1 MTKILHKLSTTPG
14 GKMYNKNTNR
24 ILLPQSGEIR
34 YNMTNDYMFRAVLQK
49 NKKVLKGLIGSLLHL
64 DPESLEVEITNPI
77 ILGKSFEN
85 KDIIL
90 DINVIINGQT
100 RLNLEMQIVNYHN
113 WKERSLS
120 YLCRAFDNVYRGD
133 DYIKAVP
140 VIQISFL
147 DFDLF
152 PEKPEFYAT
161 YLLKN
166 IKNGIIYTD
175 KLRLSVIEL
184 NRTELADD
192 EDRRYGI
199 DQWVTFFK
207 TKTWK
212 ELKAMAATNQYME
225 AAADTIFELSS
236 DENIRELCRR
246 REDYEAYERY
256 NAAEHSRKDAL
267 IIKLNEQLAQN
278 RDEIAKKDSEIAKMD
293 SEMARLRALLDHDTN
308 VDR

>member
-1 MTKILHKLSTTPG
+1 MNQTPTKTFKNAT
-14 GKMYNKNTNR
+14 GKIDYT
-24 ILLPQSGEIR
+24 
-34 YNMTNDYMFRAVLQK
+34 MTNDYMFRAVLQK
-49 NKKVLKGLIGSLLHL
+49 NTKVLKGLIGALLHL
-64 DPESLEVEITNPI
+64 DPESIEVEITNPI

-85 KDIIL
+85 KDMIL

-120 YLCRAFDNVYRGD
+120 YLCRSFDNVYKGD
-133 DYIKAVP
+133 DYIKAIP

-152 PEKPEFYAT
+152 PENPEFYAT
-161 YLLKN
+161 YMMKN
-166 IKNGIIYTD
+166 IKNDIIYTD
-175 KLRLSVIEL
+175 KMHLSVIEL
-184 NRTELADD
+184 NHTELATD

-212 ELKAMAATNQYME
+212 ELKAMTATNQYME

-246 REDYEAYERY
+246 RADYEAYERY
-256 NAAEHSRKDAL
+256 NAAEHARKDDL
-267 IIKLNEQLAQN
+267 ITRQAAELVQ
-278 RDEIAKKDSEIAKMD
+278 KDSEIA
-293 SEMARLRALLDHDTN
+293 RLQALLSQTQQ
-308 VDR
+308 

>member
-1 MTKILHKLSTTPG
+1 MTNYYSTPG
-14 GKMYNKNTNR
+14 GKMSNNNIYHSS
-24 ILLPQSGEIR
+24 IPQSGNLC

-49 NKKVLKGLIGSLLHL
+49 NTKVLKGLIGALLHL
-64 DPESLEVEITNPI
+64 DPESIEVEITNPI

-85 KDIIL
+85 KDMIL

-100 RLNLEMQIVNYHN
+100 RLNLEMQVVNYHN

-120 YLCRAFDNVYRGD
+120 YLCRSFDNVYKGD
-133 DYIKAVP
+133 DYIKAIP

-152 PEKPEFYAT
+152 PENPEFYAT
-161 YLLKN
+161 YMMKN
-166 IKNGIIYTD
+166 VKNDIIYTD
-175 KLRLSVIEL
+175 KMRLSVIEL
-184 NRTELADD
+184 NHTELATD

-212 ELKAMAATNQYME
+212 ELKAMTATNQYME

-246 REDYEAYERY
+246 RADYEAYERY
-256 NAAEHSRKDAL
+256 NAAEHARKDDL
-267 IIKLNEQLAQN
+267 ITRQAAELVQKDA
-278 RDEIAKKDSEIAKMD
+278 EIA
-293 SEMARLRALLDHDTN
+293 RLQALLSQAQQ
-308 VDR
+308 

>member
-1 MTKILHKLSTTPG
+1 MSNNNIYHSS
-14 GKMYNKNTNR
+14 
-24 ILLPQSGEIR
+24 IPQSGNLC

-49 NKKVLKGLIGSLLHL
+49 NTKVLKGLIGALLHL
-64 DPESLEVEITNPI
+64 DPESIEVEITNPI

-85 KDIIL
+85 KDMIL

-100 RLNLEMQIVNYHN
+100 RLNLEMQVVNYHN

-120 YLCRAFDNVYRGD
+120 YLCRSFDNVYKGD
-133 DYIKAVP
+133 DYIKAIP

-152 PEKPEFYAT
+152 PENPEFYAT
-161 YLLKN
+161 YMMKN
-166 IKNGIIYTD
+166 VKNDIIYTD
-175 KLRLSVIEL
+175 KMRLSVIEL
-184 NRTELADD
+184 NHTELATD

-212 ELKAMAATNQYME
+212 ELKAMTATNQYME

-236 DENIRELCRR
+236 DEYIREPRR
-246 REDYEAYERY
+246 RRADYEAYERY
-256 NAAEHSRKDAL
+256 NAAEHARKDDL
-267 IIKLNEQLAQN
+267 ITRQAAELVQKDA
-278 RDEIAKKDSEIAKMD
+278 EIA
-293 SEMARLRALLDHDTN
+293 RLQALLSQAQQ
-308 VDR
+308 

>member
-1 MTKILHKLSTTPG
+1 MTNYYSTPG
-14 GKMYNKNTNR
+14 GKMSNNNIYHSS
-24 ILLPQSGEIR
+24 IPQSGNLC

-49 NKKVLKGLIGSLLHL
+49 NTKVLKGLIGALLHL
-64 DPESLEVEITNPI
+64 DPESIEVEITNPI

-85 KDIIL
+85 KDMIL

-120 YLCRAFDNVYRGD
+120 YLCRSFDNVYKGD
-133 DYIKAVP
+133 DYIKAIP

-152 PEKPEFYAT
+152 PENPEFYAT
-161 YLLKN
+161 YMMKN
-166 IKNGIIYTD
+166 IKNDIIYTD
-175 KLRLSVIEL
+175 KMHLSVIEL
-184 NRTELADD
+184 NHTELATD

-212 ELKAMAATNQYME
+212 ELKAMTATNQYME

-246 REDYEAYERY
+246 RADYEAYERY
-256 NAAEHSRKDAL
+256 NAAEHARKDDL
-267 IIKLNEQLAQN
+267 ITRQAAELVQ
-278 RDEIAKKDSEIAKMD
+278 KDSEIA
-293 SEMARLRALLDHDTN
+293 RLQALLSQTQQ
-308 VDR
+308 

>member
-1 MTKILHKLSTTPG
+1 MTNYYSTPG
-14 GKMYNKNTNR
+14 GKMSNNNIYHSS
-24 ILLPQSGEIR
+24 IPQSGNLC

-49 NKKVLKGLIGSLLHL
+49 NNKVLKGLIGALLHL
-64 DPESLEVEITNPI
+64 DPESIEVEITNPI

-85 KDIIL
+85 KDMIL

-120 YLCRAFDNVYRGD
+120 YLCRSFDNVYKGD
-133 DYIKAVP
+133 DYIKAIP

-152 PEKPEFYAT
+152 PENPEFYAT
-161 YLLKN
+161 YMMKN
-166 IKNGIIYTD
+166 IKNDIIYTD
-175 KLRLSVIEL
+175 KMHLSVIEL
-184 NRTELADD
+184 NHTELATD

-212 ELKAMAATNQYME
+212 ELKAMTATNQYME

-246 REDYEAYERY
+246 RADYEAYERY
-256 NAAEHSRKDAL
+256 NAAEHARKDDL
-267 IIKLNEQLAQN
+267 ITRQAAELVQ
-278 RDEIAKKDSEIAKMD
+278 KDSEIA
-293 SEMARLRALLDHDTN
+293 RLQALLSQTQQ
-308 VDR
+308 